1 MKHQQ
6 WHRRSPADG
15 GFSVLELLVVISIFG
30 IIAAIAVPMAKSTTS
45 AYEIAGQAHAVAYDI
60 SLAKMQA
67 ASGFTQARLYVDLS
81 NNSYHIETWNKA
93 TNAWVVQGAVA
104 SLPSGIGFGFSTLA
118 TPPSNT
124 QGVIGQA
131 SACHDASDQVVA
143 STACVLFNSRGVPV
157 DTTGTPTGADAVYL
171 TDGGMVYGVTVTPAG
186 LTQLWSTPARTAAWQ
201 KQ

>member
-1 MKHQQ
+1 MKHR
-6 WHRRSPADG
+6 HRYQAPRANQ
-15 GFSVLELLVVISIFG
+15 GFSVLELIVVVSLLG
-30 IIAAIAVPMAKSTTS
+30 IVAAIALPMAQPALKS
-45 AYEIAGQAHAVAYDI
+45 YEIGGRAHAVAYEVA
-60 SLAKMQA
+60 LAKMQA